1 MAQLLVE
8 LTQRLEWCGVP
19 SLSQVRDLAKL
30 RTVGTEARWH
40 NDGPDAQCLELER
53 TRHVALYAGEVTHD
67 MASVLLR
74 HAEHR
79 AKGLVGGKAHH
90 THDVRTILKALLGH
104 ITAAVK
110 DLCIGKHRLVRK
122 GVFHVAHERETL
134 FDQQRIADL
143 NNVHGV
149 SCGEHQVKAILHTWR
164 VKGQLQLHW
173 HENLPS
179 KTSPSHSIIGDP
191 TTGFPSSGISLTGT

>member
-1 MAQLLVE
+1 MFGHAHAAQAPLWPHAPQDLAHFGLESCGGPARIACRDDGATDKDDVWLRLDHAVNGIHSDVTDNRHHHMAQLLVE
-8 LTQRLEWCGVP
+8 LTQHLEWCGVP

-79 AKGLVGGKAHH
+79 AKGL
-90 THDVRTILKALLGH
+90 TME
-104 ITAAVK
+104 
-110 DLCIGKHRLVRK
+110 IGRASCR
-122 GVFHVAHERETL
+122 ER
-134 FDQQRIADL
+134 
-143 NNVHGV
+143 V
-149 SCGEHQVKAILHTWR
+149 
-164 VKGQLQLHW
+164 
-173 HENLPS
+173 
-179 KTSPSHSIIGDP
+179 
-191 TTGFPSSGISLTGT
+191 